1 MCTHGGLP
9 SHMSE
14 SIFAWLWLSPS
25 ARSKEQKLSGHFCM
39 HWCAMWGRLISSSCM
54 LMSASETAERMQRLA
69 REDCYRKHFNKHH
82 NNCWL
87 VCTSRLP
94 NRFSALLFT
103 FFSCTAFLCTPA
115 RYSETG
121 FEGDNLSG
129 KNLVK
134 WKSGLLSPSTLLQQ
148 RLRMELFF
156 TFSLLPACQVIFHL

>member
-1 MCTHGGLP
+1 MIVAEPFCTFQRTKTEWSFLYALMCYVRQT
-9 SHMSE
+9 ST
-14 SIFAWLWLSPS
+14 
-25 ARSKEQKLSGHFCM
+25 
-39 HWCAMWGRLISSSCM
+39 RLISSSCM

-156 TFSLLPACQVIFHL
+156 TFTLLPACQVIFHL